1 MNRAPGR
8 FRDAAWPLLL
18 ALGVGMATPT
28 FVGLVRAWGFRI
40 PQPEIEADY
49 LEGLLWALVLGAS
62 ILIWPAPARD
72 KRPLLILWGAKCL
85 VALGFM
91 LLYEWNYG
99 LDAYMYFDLSRTATS
114 PLGEMGWGR
123 GTENL
128 IGLTWL
134 HSSVLPPSYHAMKL
148 SFAMVG
154 LISIYL
160 TYRAAVRFRGRED
173 VRLLYALGLFP
184 SILFWSSILGKD
196 PVQLLGISLYVYGVI
211 GLRRSRHWWVY
222 LLPISAGIAL
232 SAYIR
237 LWSAPILLIPLA
249 VFIFY
254 GLRGITARLAF
265 LVLTAFALKAAVD
278 SFSEQFG
285 LETMLDVYSRVDALS
300 QGWEGGSGQAQ
311 IVQFTGLGSLLRF
324 APIGAFTALFRPLP
338 GEVLNPFG
346 IVAGLEG
353 FFLLSLA
360 ALACM
365 RVRRSHFREP
375 LVTWAIVLVITW
387 ATMYGFVS
395 YYNLGAAVRFKL
407 QILPILLLLLL
418 YLSRREPT
426 TGEAPARRSLAAA
439 RRF

>member
-1 MNRAPGR
+1 MNRASGGH
-8 FRDAAWPLLL
+8 RDAAWALLL
-18 ALGVGMATPT
+18 AVCLGMATPT
-28 FVGLVRAWGFRI
+28 FVGLVRVWGFRI
-40 PQPEIEADY
+40 PQPNIEADY
-49 LEGLLWALVLGAS
+49 LQGLLWALVLGAS
-62 ILIWPAPARD
+62 ILIWPAAAHD
-72 KRPLLILWGAKCL
+72 KRPLLILWGVKCA
-85 VALGFM
+85 VTLGFM

-99 LDAYMYFDLSRTATS
+99 LDAYMYFDLSRATTS
-114 PLGEMGWGR
+114 PLRDMGWGR

-128 IGLTWL
+128 IGMAWI
-134 HSSVLPPSYHAMKL
+134 HSTILPPSYHAMKL

-160 TYRAAVRFRGRED
+160 TYRGAVRFRGVED

-196 PVQLLGISLYVYGVI
+196 PVQLLGISLYFYGVI
-211 GLRRSRHWWVY
+211 GLRRSRHWWLY
-222 LLPISAGIAL
+222 LVPISLGIAL

-237 LWSAPILLIPLA
+237 LWSAPILLLPLA
-249 VFIFY
+249 VFLLY
-254 GLRGITARLAF
+254 GLRGITARVAF
-265 LVLTAFALKAAVD
+265 LAVTALALNAAVD
-278 SFSEQFG
+278 RFSEQFG
-285 LETMLDVYSRVDALS
+285 LQTMRDVYTTVDALS

-311 IVQFTGLGSLLRF
+311 IVEITGLGSLLRF

-346 IVAGLEG
+346 MVAGLEG
-353 FFLLSLA
+353 FFLLCLA
-360 ALACM
+360 ALACV

-375 LVTWAIVLVITW
+375 LVTWAIVLVVIW

-418 YLSRREPT
+418 HLSRGNRT
-426 TGEAPARRSLAAA
+426 AADAPPWRSAADV
-439 RRF
+439 RGL